1 MRRFFS
7 PPDKLAFVGFKGS
20 FRPDWVRMSVDE
32 ERAKL
37 HQVLPIPV
45 IKMMKLWRRAAHSRT
60 SQTHSSTTASFTR
73 TTEPKPPIRTEHVFM
88 LHSNITPPS
97 RFHYMWQRGFDNVI
111 FGLCRRLI
119 ILDFQREKKQE
130 KKEKKL
136 KTNSTF
142 LVFDPLGDVCL
153 HVTMYVFSKYV
164 EKDVS
169 DSKCCG
175 VSSF

>member
-1 MRRFFS
+1 M
-7 PPDKLAFVGFKGS
+7 GFKGS

-45 IKMMKLWRRAAHSRT
+45 IKMMKLWTRATHSRT
-60 SQTHSSTTASFTR
+60 SQTRSSTTASYTR

-88 LHSNITPPS
+88 LPS
-97 RFHYMWQRGFDNVI
+97 RVHYMWQRGFDNVI
-111 FGLCRRLI
+111 FGLCRQLI
-119 ILDFQREKKQE
+119 ILEFQGEKNKKKKKQ
-130 KKEKKL
+130 
-136 KTNSTF
+136 KTNPTF
-142 LVFDPLGDVCL
+142 LVFVPLGDVCL
-153 HVTMYVFSKYV
+153 HVTTYVFSKYI

-169 DSKCCG
+169 DCKCCE

>member
-1 MRRFFS
+1 MKSNSSNFKFFLS

-60 SQTHSSTTASFTR
+60 SQTRSSTTASFAR

-88 LHSNITPPS
+88 LPSNPSKQIPLCVTTWIWQRDFWIVSSVDYTWVSTGEKTRKKKTKDKLNIPCFRPS
-97 RFHYMWQRGFDNVI
+97 RWCLPSCYNICF
-111 FGLCRRLI
+111 
-119 ILDFQREKKQE
+119 
-130 KKEKKL
+130 
-136 KTNSTF
+136 F
-142 LVFDPLGDVCL
+142 LN
-153 HVTMYVFSKYV
+153 M
-164 EKDVS
+164 
-169 DSKCCG
+169 
-175 VSSF
+175 